1 MQHDWWH
8 SQTECNDCKCLIDYA
23 NRLFCLPNNEKLYS
37 NLNIENVSENDSE
50 YSKNVWNTFY

>member
-1 MQHDWWH
+1 MP

-37 NLNIENVSENDSE
+37 NLNIENINENDSE